1 MHVEHRCVLEGV
13 GSTVGLEN
21 LLISRPLVIS
31 LHTSNPR
38 PHLWCKAA
46 IFFNHH
52 HERRRAR
59 SSRAQVNTRKGN
71 IYGADL
77 ADCCANR
84 RSRGRDWISAWN
96 RLLRSNKCICNCGE
110 PSGDVSEAARLK
122 TLNGIHAIA
131 NRTIRSV
138 MPAGA
143 IGRAGC
149 PVCYC
154 LNVERRSSLSHQ
166 PVTGYRG
173 FIMAH
178 IKLFIRLWWTM
189 SRVGW

>member
-1 MHVEHRCVLEGV
+1 MEHRCVLEGV

-59 SSRAQVNTRKGN
+59 SSRAQVNTRKGS

-77 ADCCANR
+77 ADCCAKRLDVPGVETEFQPETGCSVPINAYVTVANLLAMSVR
-84 RSRGRDWISAWN
+84 LPDSRPLMGFTQLQIAQY
-96 RLLRSNKCICNCGE
+96 
-110 PSGDVSEAARLK
+110 AALCRPGQL
-122 TLNGIHAIA
+122 
-131 NRTIRSV
+131 
-138 MPAGA
+138 GA
-143 IGRAGC
+143 
-149 PVCYC
+149 
-154 LNVERRSSLSHQ
+154 
-166 PVTGYRG
+166 RG
-173 FIMAH
+173 APCVI
-178 IKLFIRLWWTM
+178 
-189 SRVGW
+189 V